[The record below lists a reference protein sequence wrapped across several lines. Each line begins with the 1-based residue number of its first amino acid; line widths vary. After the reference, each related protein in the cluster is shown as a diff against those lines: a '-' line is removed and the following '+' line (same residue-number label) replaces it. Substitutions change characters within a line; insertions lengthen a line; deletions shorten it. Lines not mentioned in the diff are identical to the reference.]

1 MSVKGEFGCFA
12 QLHLVCCKLPF
23 NVSGKKLKKPVI
35 LVNNPDLSNLT
46 ETLCKMDMKFS
57 ACGLLQETSQPWDC
71 FSLLCE
77 FAFDTILSQLTYPPE
92 FCIM

>member
-46 ETLCKMDMKFS
+46 ETLILQNGYEIFCMWAFAGNITAM
-57 ACGLLQETSQPWDC
+57 GL
-71 FSLLCE
+71 F
-77 FAFDTILSQLTYPPE
+77 LSPL
-92 FCIM
+92 